1 MLLAYFL
8 TYGKKQW
15 ITLLVGSYIFYAFA
29 GLDCLAFILIT
40 TVSSYLVSRLLGR
53 AHAREREY
61 LEQSKELLDKAQ
73 RKEYKAK
80 AKKKRFRILLCGLFF
95 NFGIL
100 AVLKYSA
107 FAVRNVNSIIG
118 LFGAEGLSV
127 PSLLYVYCKDV
138 DLVKAD
144 KVCDIHGYGIVCA
157 EVTAQKCAVEVDFRL
172 NCYALEVE
180 KELFVCVFL

>member
-1 MLLAYFL
+1 MSFTTYTFIAFLGLMLLAYFL

-40 TVSSYLVSRLLGR
+40 TVSSYLVSILLGR
-53 AHAREREY
+53 AHTREKEY

-73 RKEYKAK
+73 KKEYKAR

-107 FAVRNVNSIIG
+107 FAVRNVNSVLG
-118 LFGAEGLSV
+118 LFGAEGFSV
-127 PSLLYVYCKDV
+127 PSLLLPLGISFYTFQTMGYLIDVY
-138 DLVKAD
+138 
-144 KVCDIHGYGIVCA
+144 
-157 EVTAQKCAVEVDFRL
+157 
-172 NCYALEVE
+172 
-180 KELFVCVFL
+180 